1 MREKALVILLCL
13 VLAVPLFAS
22 GGNEAQGEKVE
33 IRVLGLTDPG
43 VTAESKLAKEFTQET
58 GIGVVYE
65 TYEWA
70 GFVEKCKL
78 EFSKPTGS
86 YDVIEYD
93 ALMSAGLLPN
103 DSLVPLEPFTK
114 DPKLGDID
122 LKGFVGRLVGYY
134 GTWNGKVVGVPRSS
148 ANRMYGY
155 RKDLFDSPKE
165 KAAFKA
171 KYGYELKFP
180 ENWKQFRDV
189 AQFFTRDTNG
199 DGTIDFWGV
208 GNGFSADGDGYEAF
222 SDIYR
227 TFNAVKDGEWFLD
240 KDKKPIFNS
249 PQGVKTVDY
258 LVDQVRSGFV
268 SPGYYNRLWVEEPIE
283 LGTGRVAMAA
293 TYSEL
298 FAALMAP
305 EYKDIVGKIAYA
317 ELPIMERRYTLIS
330 SMNYGISKGSKH
342 PKEAYRYLAWLL
354 SDRNDA
360 RLVTEVETAKMPCR
374 EKTFTDPKVAQV
386 IPFAPV
392 QAKTHGYA
400 EPWPRFP
407 EFEEMMVGISIAV
420 QEAIDGKKTSKQA
433 LDDAAQALYQKLENA
448 GYYK

>member
-1 MREKALVILLCL
+1 MA
-13 VLAVPLFAS
+13 
-22 GGNEAQGEKVE
+22 
-33 IRVLGLTDPG
+33 
-43 VTAESKLAKEFTQET
+43 
-58 GIGVVYE
+58 
-65 TYEWA
+65 
-70 GFVEKCKL
+70 
-78 EFSKPTGS
+78 
-86 YDVIEYD
+86 
-93 ALMSAGLLPN
+93 AGLLPN

-122 LKGFVGRLVGYY
+122 LKGFVGRLVAYY

-148 ANRMYGY
+148 SNRMYGY
-155 RKDLFDSPKE
+155 RKDLFENPKE

-180 ENWKQFRDV
+180 DTWKQFRDV

-208 GNGFSADGDGYEAF
+208 GNGFSADGDAYEAF

-227 TFNAVKDGEWFLD
+227 SFNAVKDGEWFLD

-249 PQGVKTVDY
+249 PQGVKTLDY
-258 LVDQVRSGFV
+258 LIDQVRSGFV
-268 SPGYYNRLWVEEPIE
+268 SPGHYNRLWVEEPIE

-317 ELPIMERRYTLIS
+317 ELPKMERRYTLIS

-386 IPFAPV
+386 IPFAPA
-392 QAKTHGYA
+392 QAKTHSYG

-433 LDDAAQALYQKLENA
+433 LDDAAQKLYQTLENA